1 MRKKTLRG
9 YLIRHSVA
17 NRFREACKKR
27 QRPECHIVEDMMIE
41 WMLKAKNEFQDFE
54 EKENT
59 EQKQSS

>member
-41 WMLKAKNEFQDFE
+41 WMLFQEHSRD
-54 EKENT
+54 
-59 EQKQSS
+59 

>member
-9 YLIRHSVA
+9 YLIRHNVA

-41 WMLKAKNEFQDFE
+41 WMLKAKKEFKDFDENE
-54 EKENT
+54 K
-59 EQKQSS
+59 

>member
-41 WMLKAKNEFQDFE
+41 WMLKAKKKFKDFDENE
-54 EKENT
+54 K
-59 EQKQSS
+59 

>member
-27 QRPECHIVEDMMIE
+27 QRPESHIVEDMMIE

-54 EKENT
+54 EE
-59 EQKQSS
+59 E

>member
-41 WMLKAKNEFQDFE
+41 WMLKAKNELKDFE
-54 EKENT
+54 EKKNA
-59 EQKQSS
+59 EQK